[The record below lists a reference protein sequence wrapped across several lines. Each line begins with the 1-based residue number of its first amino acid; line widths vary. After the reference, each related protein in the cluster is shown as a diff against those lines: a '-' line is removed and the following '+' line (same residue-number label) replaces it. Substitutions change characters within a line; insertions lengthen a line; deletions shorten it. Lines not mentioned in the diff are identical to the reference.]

1 MFKWL
6 AVAFVAGA
14 MSAYQAQEWRYGA
27 ALSDISRANADA
39 LVRAHEQAKQRQQS
53 IQAALD
59 KAEADKDA
67 TLADIERMRSN
78 PERVYIRATCPA
90 VPAAGDSSGET
101 DAAAARPSD
110 AAVRN
115 YWLLRE
121 RVAEVTAQVIGLQA
135 VVKECTE

>member
-1 MFKWL
+1 VFKWL

-27 ALSDISRANADA
+27 ELADIARESADA
-39 LVRAHEQAKQRQQS
+39 LVRTHEQAQQRQQS
-53 IQAALD
+53 LQAALD

-67 TLADIERMRSN
+67 TLADIERMRAN

-90 VPAAGDSSGET
+90 VPAAGDSSGAT
-101 DAAAARPSD
+101 DASTARPDD

-115 YWLLRE
+115 YWILRE
-121 RVAEVTAQVIGLQA
+121 RIAEVTAQVIGLQA
-135 VVKECTE
+135 VVKECTK

>member
-1 MFKWL
+1 M
-6 AVAFVAGA
+6 
-14 MSAYQAQEWRYGA
+14 
-27 ALSDISRANADA
+27 RA
-39 LVRAHEQAKQRQQS
+39 
-53 IQAALD
+53 
-59 KAEADKDA
+59 
-67 TLADIERMRSN
+67 N

>member
-1 MFKWL
+1 VLKWI

-14 MSAYQAQEWRYGA
+14 LSAYQVQEWRYTA
-27 ALSDISRANADA
+27 KLDDMARESADA

-53 IQAALD
+53 LQAELD

-67 TLADIERMRSN
+67 TLADIDRMRAN